1 MVIIEGLLMA
11 VFSIIIQHPLNL
23 LYPVVKDEFQ
33 FRPLNFTQKFLNASE
48 KILCP
53 EELMSFRCR
62 FHVPEKPEIKRYQVR
77 IVRRMGYS
85 NNIIFKLLRSLSA
98 VDATVVKVQA

>member
-1 MVIIEGLLMA
+1 MEV
-11 VFSIIIQHPLNL
+11 VSIIIQHPLNL

-53 EELMSFRCR
+53 EELMSYRCR
-62 FHVPEKPEIKRYQVR
+62 LHVPEKPEFKIDQVR
-77 IVRRMGYS
+77 IVRRMRYS
-85 NNIIFKLLRSLSA
+85 NNRIFRGKILRSLSA
-98 VDATVVKVQA
+98 VDATVVKVQAQPTRM